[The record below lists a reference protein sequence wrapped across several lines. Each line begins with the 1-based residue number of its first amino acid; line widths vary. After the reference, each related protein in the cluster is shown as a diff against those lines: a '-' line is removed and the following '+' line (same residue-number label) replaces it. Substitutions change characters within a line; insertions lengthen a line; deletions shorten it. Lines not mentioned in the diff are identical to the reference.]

1 MIHPLLLP
9 TDGGHG
15 ISVDDVS
22 GLGCCLLAFP
32 GELSSN
38 RIAEEG
44 ETPYPT

>member
-15 ISVDDVS
+15 ISADDAS
-22 GLGCCLLAFP
+22 GLGCYLLTLP